1 MKKEDLREG
10 QKVFY
15 NGDNSQIFEVVS
27 EIVRTDDMVICQKF
41 NDYSVEGIVFLPLE
55 KLETLF
61 AVDELLD

>member
-15 NGDNSQIFEVVS
+15 NGDDSQIFEVVS

-41 NDYSVEGIVFLPLE
+41 NDYSVAGIVCLPLE
-55 KLETLF
+55 KIETLF

>member
-15 NGDNSQIFEVVS
+15 NGDHSQLFEVVS
-27 EIVRTDDMVICQKF
+27 EIVREGDMVICQKF
-41 NDYSVEGIVFLPLE
+41 DDNTIEGVVFLPLE
-55 KLETLF
+55 KIETLF